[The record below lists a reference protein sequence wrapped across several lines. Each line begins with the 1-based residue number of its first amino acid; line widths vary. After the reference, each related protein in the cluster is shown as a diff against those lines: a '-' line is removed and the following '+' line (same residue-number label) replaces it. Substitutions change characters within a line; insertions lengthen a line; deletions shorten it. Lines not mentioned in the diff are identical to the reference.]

1 MREVVLDTETTG
13 LSPTEGHRIIEIGC
27 VEVMNRA
34 PTGRTFHTY
43 LNPERDVPE
52 DAVRVHGL
60 TEAFLAAHP
69 LFAQVKAA
77 FLTFIGDDPLVIH
90 NAAFDLKF
98 LNAEMSAVGADSLPE
113 ERAVDTLLL
122 ARRRFP
128 GAPASL
134 NALCARFGIDSSARS
149 FHGALLDATL
159 LAEVYLELTGGRQ
172 QGLALEAPSVRQIAA
187 PQRHP
192 RPARPHSPTAAELA
206 AHAVCL
212 DKITDPIWRR

>member
-43 LNPERDVPE
+43 LNPERDIPE

-98 LNAEMSAVGADSLPE
+98 LNAELSAVGADSLPE
-113 ERAVDTLLL
+113 ERAVDTMLL

-149 FHGALLDATL
+149 FHSALLDATL
-159 LAEVYLELTGGRQ
+159 LADVYLELTGGRQ

-192 RPARPHSPTAAELA
+192 RPARPHAPTAAELA
-206 AHAVCL
+206 AHAACL